1 MATITAPPSPPQPVL
16 PRKEESERANCRPTL
31 CMGEVLG
38 FAYETFVSN
47 KVRFL
52 LTGLGMVI
60 GTASLILVVTI
71 GMTGKQYVL
80 NQIQAIGANMIYA
93 EYQGGAQRI
102 TTTAPDPLTI
112 EDMQAAQQQV
122 SGIVAASPVV
132 QLEERISVGNGKERD
147 IQILGVMPAYQTV
160 RNLVVVSGRFFDQ
173 EDEQAHNK
181 IGVVTQKLAEDV
193 YGSPDEAVGKI
204 IKLSGLPFTIV
215 GTFKERVNTFGQSEV
230 TDSTLLI
237 PYSVSRYFTATPTVK
252 QIYFSVA
259 DPAMVDSATA
269 KIKQVIQARHRPE
282 SVYNVSNLTQLVSVA
297 DKTANALTLVL
308 LAVATVVLLVSGI
321 GIMNIMLATVS
332 SRIREIGIRKALG
345 ATNREIRFQ
354 FLSEAI
360 LISVGGG
367 LIGVVVGLALPFSVR
382 FLTEYRIPISGLS
395 AIVAIVVSS
404 LVGILFGTVPA
415 TRAARL
421 DPVESLRYE

>member
-1 MATITAPPSPPQPVL
+1 MVTTTTAPAQRPPTVVF
-16 PRKEESERANCRPTL
+16 SEIVA
-31 CMGEVLG
+31 
-38 FAYETFVSN
+38 FAFDSFRSN
-47 KVRFL
+47 KVRFM

-80 NQIQAIGANMIYA
+80 NQIQSIGANLIYA
-93 EYQGGAQRI
+93 EYQSGGQSI
-102 TTTAPDPLTI
+102 TNSAPDPLTVD
-112 EDMQAAQQQV
+112 DMKAAQQAV
-122 SGIVAASPVV
+122 PGIVAASPVIP
-132 QLEERISVGNGKERD
+132 LGERIPIGNGQERD
-147 IQILGVMPAYQTV
+147 IQILGVYPEYLIV
-160 RNLVVVSGRFFDQ
+160 RNLVVVSGRFFDA

-181 IGVVTQKLAEDV
+181 VGVVTQKMAEAI
-193 YGSPDEAVGKI
+193 YGSSENAVGKV
-204 IKLSGLPFTIV
+204 IKLNGLPFTII
-215 GTFKERVNTFGQSEV
+215 GTFRERVNTFGQSEV
-230 TDSTLLI
+230 TDNTMTI
-237 PYSVSRYFTATPTVK
+237 PYTVARYFSDTPTVK

-259 DPAMVDSATA
+259 DSSMVSSATDQ
-269 KIKQVIQARHRPE
+269 IKRVIQSRHRAE
-282 SVYNVSNLTQLVSVA
+282 SVYNITNLTELVAVA
-297 DKTANALTLVL
+297 EKTANALTVVL
-308 LAVATVVLLVSGI
+308 LAVATIVLLVSGI

-332 SRIREIGIRKALG
+332 ARIREIGIRKALG

-367 LIGVVVGLALPFSVR
+367 LIGVVIGLAIPYSVR

-415 TRAARL
+415 TRASKL

>member
-1 MATITAPPSPPQPVL
+1 MATTTTAPAQRPPTVVF
-16 PRKEESERANCRPTL
+16 SEIVA
-31 CMGEVLG
+31 
-38 FAYETFVSN
+38 FAFDSFRSN
-47 KVRFL
+47 KVRFM

-80 NQIQAIGANMIYA
+80 NQIQSIGANLIYA
-93 EYQGGAQRI
+93 EYQSGGQSI
-102 TTTAPDPLTI
+102 TNSAPDPLTVD
-112 EDMQAAQQQV
+112 DMKAAQQAV
-122 SGIVAASPVV
+122 PGIVAASPVIP
-132 QLEERISVGNGKERD
+132 LGERIPIGNGQERD
-147 IQILGVMPAYQTV
+147 IQILGVYPEYLIV
-160 RNLVVVSGRFFDQ
+160 RNLVVVSGRFFDA

-181 IGVVTQKLAEDV
+181 VGVVTQKMAEAI
-193 YGSPDEAVGKI
+193 YGSSEGAVGKV
-204 IKLSGLPFTIV
+204 IKLNGLPFTII
-215 GTFKERVNTFGQSEV
+215 GTFRERVNTFGQSEV
-230 TDSTLLI
+230 TDNTMTI
-237 PYSVSRYFTATPTVK
+237 PYTVARYFSDTPTVK

-259 DPAMVDSATA
+259 DSSMVSSATDQ
-269 KIKQVIQARHRPE
+269 IKRVIQSRHRAE
-282 SVYNVSNLTQLVSVA
+282 SVYNITNLTELVAVA
-297 DKTANALTLVL
+297 EKTANALTVVL
-308 LAVATVVLLVSGI
+308 LAVATIVLLVSGI

-332 SRIREIGIRKALG
+332 ARIREIGIRKALG

-354 FLSEAI
+354 FLSEAV

-367 LIGVVVGLALPFSVR
+367 LIGVVIGLAIPYSVR

-415 TRAARL
+415 TRASRL

>member
-1 MATITAPPSPPQPVL
+1 MASSTITAPALHPPQLVF
-16 PRKEESERANCRPTL
+16 SEIL
-31 CMGEVLG
+31 S
-38 FAYETFVSN
+38 FAYETFCSN
-47 KVRFL
+47 KVRFA
-52 LTGLGMVI
+52 LTALGMVI

-80 NQIQAIGANMIYA
+80 NQIQAIGANLIYA

-102 TTTAPDPLTI
+102 TNTGQDPLTFD
-112 EDMQAAQQQV
+112 DMQAAMQEV
-122 SGIVAASPVV
+122 PGIVTASPVV
-132 QLEERISVGNGKERD
+132 QLEERVAIGSGKEKD
-147 IQILGVMPAYQTV
+147 IQILGVLPEYRIV
-160 RNLVVVSGRFFDQ
+160 RNLVVVAGRFFDK

-181 IGVVTQKLAEDV
+181 VGVVTQKMAEEI
-193 YGSPDEAVGKI
+193 YGSSEDAVGRV

-215 GTFKERVNTFGQSEV
+215 GTFRERVDTFGQSEV
-230 TDSTLLI
+230 TDSTMVI
-237 PYSVSRYFTATPTVK
+237 PYTVARYFTETPTVK

-259 DPAMVDSATA
+259 DASMVGSATTQ
-269 KIKQVIQARHRPE
+269 IRRVIQSRHRPE
-282 SVYNVSNLTQLVSVA
+282 SVYNVTNLTQLVAVA
-297 DKTANALTLVL
+297 EKTANALTMVL
-308 LAVATVVLLVSGI
+308 LAVAAVVLLVSGI

-345 ATNREIRFQ
+345 ATNREIRYQ

-367 LIGVVVGLALPFSVR
+367 LVGVVLGLAVPFSVR
-382 FLTEYRIPISGLS
+382 FLTEYRLPVSGLS
-395 AIVAIVVSS
+395 AIVAIMVSS

-415 TRAARL
+415 TRAAKL

>member
-1 MATITAPPSPPQPVL
+1 MATTTTTPAQRP
-16 PRKEESERANCRPTL
+16 PTL
-31 CMGEVLG
+31 VFSEIAA
-38 FAYETFVSN
+38 FAYDTFCGN
-47 KVRFL
+47 KVRFM
-52 LTGLGMVI
+52 LTALGMVI

-80 NQIQAIGANMIYA
+80 NQIQSIGANLIYA
-93 EYQGGAQRI
+93 EYQSGGQSI
-102 TTTAPDPLTI
+102 TNSAPDPLTVD
-112 EDMQAAQQQV
+112 DMQAAEQAV
-122 SGIVAASPVV
+122 PGIVAASPVIP
-132 QLEERISVGNGKERD
+132 LSERVPIGGGKERD
-147 IQILGVMPAYQTV
+147 IQILGVYPEYLIV
-160 RNLVVVSGRFFDQ
+160 RNLVVLSGRFFDA

-181 IGVVTQKLAEDV
+181 VGVVTQKMAEAI
-193 YGSPDEAVGKI
+193 YGSSEEAVGKV
-204 IKLSGLPFTIV
+204 IKLNGLPFTII

-230 TDSTLLI
+230 TDNTMTI
-237 PYSVSRYFTATPTVK
+237 PYTVARYFSDTPTVK

-259 DPAMVDSATA
+259 DSSMVSSATDQ
-269 KIKQVIQARHRPE
+269 IKHVIQSRHRAE
-282 SVYNVSNLTQLVSVA
+282 SVYNITNLTELVAVA
-297 DKTANALTLVL
+297 EKTANALTVVL
-308 LAVATVVLLVSGI
+308 LAVATIVLLVSGI

-332 SRIREIGIRKALG
+332 ARIREIGIRKALG

-354 FLSEAI
+354 FLSEAV

-367 LIGVVVGLALPFSVR
+367 LIGVVIGLAIPYSVR

-415 TRAARL
+415 TRAAKL

>member
-1 MATITAPPSPPQPVL
+1 MQVTTAVSGLAPKL
-16 PRKEESERANCRPTL
+16 AFSEIL
-31 CMGEVLG
+31 S
-38 FAYETFVSN
+38 FAFETFCSN

-71 GMTGKQYVL
+71 GLTGKQYVL
-80 NQIQAIGANMIYA
+80 NLIQGIGANLIYA
-93 EYQGGAQRI
+93 EYEGGSQRI
-102 TTTAPDPLTI
+102 TNTAPDPLTVD
-112 EDMQAAQQQV
+112 DMTAARGQV
-122 SGIVAASPVV
+122 PGIVAASPVAM
-132 QLEERISVGNGKERD
+132 LNERVPVGAGKERD
-147 IQILGVMPAYQTV
+147 IQILGTYPEYHIV

-173 EDEQAHNK
+173 QDEQSHNK
-181 IGVVTQKLAEDV
+181 VGLITDKMAEEV
-193 YGSPDEAVGKI
+193 YGSPDAAIGKI
-204 IKLSGLPFTIV
+204 IKLSGLPFTVV
-215 GTFKERVNTFGQSEV
+215 GTFRERVNTFGESEV
-230 TDSTLLI
+230 TTNTFVI
-237 PYSVSRYFTATPTVK
+237 PYTVSRYFQDTPSVK
-252 QIYFSVA
+252 LLYFSVG
-259 DPAMVDSATA
+259 DPSMVEPVTEQ
-269 KIKQVIQARHRPE
+269 IGRVIQSRHRAE
-282 SVYNVSNLTQLVSVA
+282 SVYNITNLTQLVKVA
-297 DKTANALTLVL
+297 EKAADALTLML
-308 LAVATVVLLVSGI
+308 LAVAAVVLLVSGI

-332 SRIREIGIRKALG
+332 ARIREIGIRKALG

-367 LIGVVVGLALPFSVR
+367 LIGVVIGLAVPYSVR

-415 TRAARL
+415 ARAAKL